1 MPRAPPRYTPTL
13 SDLLAGV
20 RPDRWHRLSS
30 PRRRDSIPP
39 SARDP
44 RARRPRHPP
53 HSAAPVLSRSHPPE
67 RTTPEAAPMRTA
79 YPAASTGRSAGLSPK
94 VRRPGFR
101 RRWRLPVPRP
111 IRAGPCLPEAV
122 SVDVVVW
129 PSHARRRQLG
139 LENITG
145 AELLHAHALG
155 DALPERRRH
164 VGELRIGERLIE
176 LLSEHCDALVGGGR
190 RGFRR
195 GLLGG
200 CFLYSHG

>member
-30 PRRRDSIPP
+30 PRRRDGIPP

-67 RTTPEAAPMRTA
+67 RTTPEAA
-79 YPAASTGRSAGLSPK
+79 
-94 VRRPGFR
+94 
-101 RRWRLPVPRP
+101 
-111 IRAGPCLPEAV
+111 

-129 PSHARRRQLG
+129 PGHARRRQLG

-155 DALPERRRH
+155 DALPERLRH

-195 GLLGG
+195 GL
-200 CFLYSHG
+200 